1 MALVDLEESC
11 KLLSSETQLTI
22 IIYFFHM
29 ATSVYIIFMFD
40 QSFISCFP
48 LLIIF
53 LEKLEPPVVLLRKQ
67 SLSLVNVQI
76 SMSAEFISS
85 FTPEAA

>member
-1 MALVDLEESC
+1 MACDIAQHIVFLVYCLNC
-11 KLLSSETQLTI
+11 GGI
-22 IIYFFHM
+22 PI
-29 ATSVYIIFMFD
+29 
-40 QSFISCFP
+40 
-48 LLIIF
+48 